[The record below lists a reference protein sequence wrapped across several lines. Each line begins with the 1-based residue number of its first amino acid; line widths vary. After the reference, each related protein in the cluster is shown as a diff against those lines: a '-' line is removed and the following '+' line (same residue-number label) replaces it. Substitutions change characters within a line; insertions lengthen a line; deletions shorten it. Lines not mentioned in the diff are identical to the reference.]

1 MLNNVSCFSE
11 MVKRIEAL
19 EARYMEIRA
28 AGDALIER
36 VRRESYYDTD
46 RSGYMTL
53 RWRSCGSEL
62 CAWCPDGHGPYWAYA
77 RYYHKTGNTRS
88 VHVRGITHRELL
100 RVVGHTRGYRELKAL
115 DEERKKIVRD
125 LKALKDA
132 YGAIKRAL
140 SKAEA

>member
-1 MLNNVSCFSE
+1 MKGIETCFAE
-11 MVKRIEAL
+11 IAERVRAL
-19 EARYMEIRA
+19 EARYLEVRA

-53 RWRSCGSEL
+53 RWRSCGSEE
-62 CAWCPDGHGPYWAYA
+62 CKWCPDGHGPYWAYA

-88 VHVRGITHRELL
+88 VHVQGITHRELL
-100 RVVGHTRGYRELKAL
+100 RVVGHTRGYHELKAL
-115 DEERKKIVRD
+115 DDERKKIVRD

-132 YGAIKRAL
+132 YVAIKRIL
-140 SKAEA
+140 EKVEA